1 MQYFI
6 DLHSISIKAEI
17 RTISSLSPSCDIS
30 FELWQ
35 LPVVKR
41 LLMNEISNSP
51 FDLVSLHLKELSLEL
66 LRA

>member
-41 LLMNEISNSP
+41 LLMNEIPNSP
-51 FDLVSLHLKELSLEL
+51 LNLISFHLKELSLEL
-66 LRA
+66 FAA